1 MKTKNKKQGKPNFKK
16 SRDEAIDAGDKFF
29 INNAGG
35 IQSIFQVGQYKNG
48 WLSEATVYF
57 RGDRSVGIE
66 PYYYTVQLPDISD
79 LTPDDRDKIREKLE
93 DLYNDLDGETRCQ
106 VFFTGELF

>member
-1 MKTKNKKQGKPNFKK
+1 MKTIKQKTEDL
-16 SRDEAIDAGDKFF
+16 RREAIDTGKKFF
-29 INNAGG
+29 KNPAGAT
-35 IQSIFQVGQYKNG
+35 QSILQVDLGG
-48 WLSEATVYF
+48 AGFGSEATVYF